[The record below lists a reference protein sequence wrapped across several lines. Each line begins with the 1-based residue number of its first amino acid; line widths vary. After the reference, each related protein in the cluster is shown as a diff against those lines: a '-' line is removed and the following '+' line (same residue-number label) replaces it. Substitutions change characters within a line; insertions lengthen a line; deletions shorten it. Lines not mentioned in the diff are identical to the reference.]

1 MCFVFVFGLALCILF
16 DGVVD
21 VVLFCCMF
29 RFLFLF
35 SFACIFAG
43 CHIRLFM
50 VRLRIKNNQMC
61 CCVRACL
68 LVRFLVCQLFSIC
81 QCANLFD
88 LLWARMLDCLI
99 D

>member
-29 RFLFLF
+29 RFCCL
-35 SFACIFAG
+35 
-43 CHIRLFM
+43 
-50 VRLRIKNNQMC
+50 VRLYFCRLLHYIVHDTVDYLMFC
-61 CCVRACL
+61 CLLAYL
-68 LVRFLVCQLFSIC
+68 LVRFLVCQLSSIYVSVHFFLVC
-81 QCANLFD
+81 F
-88 LLWARMLDCLI
+88 WI